1 MRVCPARAAMP
12 GATPAGGTA
21 VEPAGS
27 LAWRRARAKVS
38 SEVEVAA
45 RGDGAGALLDE
56 GERVRVLRERHAEDL
71 RQALGGEVV
80 VRGAQPAADHQQ
92 VRRAVQ
98 RVPQGGAET
107 LAVVGDREQFRDLDA
122 APAEVVADE
131 GAVGVAGAAVQQL
144 VAAEDHGGARRS
156 RRHQSLVPGMRMTP
170 RAFMK

>member
-27 LAWRRARAKVS
+27 FAWRRASANVSRKSRWRRSATARARS
-38 SEVEVAA
+38 STKASA
-45 RGDGAGALLDE
+45 SASSSSGTL
-56 GERVRVLRERHAEDL
+56 EDL

-80 VRGAQPAADHQQ
+80 VRGAEPAADHQQ
-92 VRRAVQ
+92 VRVAAE
-98 RVPQGGAET
+98 RVPQGGDEP
-107 LAVVGDREQFRDLDA
+107 LAVVGDRQEFRDLDA

-131 GAVGVAGAAVQQL
+131 GAVGVPGAPVQQF

-156 RRHQSLVPGMRMTP
+156 RRHQLLVPGMRITP